1 MPKGSEK
8 LTAARKEEIINACA
22 RLYETMSF
30 KEITIKEIGQ
40 ATSFTRTSIYNYFQT
55 KEEIFLALMQR
66 EYESWIKALK
76 QIQNTNQQMSVDEF
90 AIALARSLEERPN
103 LLKLLSMNHYDME
116 ENSRIER
123 LVEFKKAYGCS
134 MKEVQNCL
142 NQFFPQMSE
151 PDKQDFIYSFF
162 PFMFGIYPY
171 TIVTEKQKQAM
182 EQADVHYV
190 YMTIYEITCREAKK
204 LLEACL
210 QNQKEH

>member
-76 QIQNTNQQMSVDEF
+76 QIQNTHQQMSVDEF
-90 AIALARSLEERPN
+90 ASVLARSLEERPN
-103 LLKLLSMNHYDME
+103 LLKLLSMNRYDME

-190 YMTIYEITCREAKK
+190 CMTIYEITYRETRK

-210 QNQKEH
+210 QNTKEH